1 MRAASRLGWIVAL
14 GLLSAAPAAWAL
26 ESAAGLSRE
35 LSATGRAEATLRYVT
50 PSPTGSPRAVHARL
64 ALEAPDRARLD
75 VSSTGEK
82 IVARADGGE
91 WLQPSLRQML
101 RFRPQQATAAL
112 RWWRVL
118 LGEERSAR
126 ERRVAPNRYVVTL
139 LDARGA
145 PEDSAEV
152 TVGARGLPVRLVTP
166 AGDPEAQVFR
176 LEGWQFTRPRGESA
190 FRLKAPAGFETV
202 ELP

>member
-1 MRAASRLGWIVAL
+1 MRGMRNVYWIVAL
-14 GLLSAAPAAWAL
+14 GLLCAAPSAWAL
-26 ESAAGLSRE
+26 ESASGLSRE
-35 LSATGRAEATLRYVT
+35 LRATGRAEATLRYVT
-50 PSPTGSPRAVHARL
+50 ASPTGGSRAVHGRL

-75 VSSTGEK
+75 VTSTGEK

-91 WLQPSLRQML
+91 WLQPSLKQML

-126 ERRVAPNRYVVTL
+126 ERRVAPGRYVVTL
-139 LDARGA
+139 LDSRGA

-152 TVGARGLPVRLVTP
+152 TLGARGLPVRLVTP
-166 AGDPEAQVFR
+166 AGDPDAQVFR